1 MASTE
6 YRKLEIKKT
15 PRISKR
21 PTESWYWK
29 KFKSP
34 VLVKEYASISSIHFS
49 PIAPYDFA
57 VTSSARVQV
66 YGTNTNAVKK
76 SISRFN
82 ETAYSGHIRSDG
94 KLLVAGDNTGLVR
107 LFDLNSR
114 AILRTLEGHDSA
126 VHVTRFSPNYNQI
139 LSASDDRTVRIWD
152 VPTQTATSTFTSHT
166 DHIRSALVSETNPN
180 LILSSSYDHT
190 IKLFDLRTN
199 SEMISMSHE
208 APVESI
214 LLYPGGS
221 LMASAGGNTVKIW
234 DLLGGGRLLY
244 TLSNHQKT
252 ITCMAFDGNASRLL
266 TGSQDQH
273 VKVYN
278 VQDYKVVY
286 SGKYP
291 APIRSLAVSP
301 NDTHLVVGM
310 DNGLLSI
317 RKRVVK
323 TEDLV
328 DSQRQKEK
336 LRRGTYQYF
345 ARGSNAGPSADDI
358 TIESRRRKRLQPY
371 DKYLKT
377 FQYANALDY
386 ALAKATPLVIV
397 SLLEELIHRS
407 ALRIALA
414 GRDDRGLEPMLAFLS
429 RRFDDPRWS
438 SILLDVTNVVLD
450 LYENVLAK
458 SPLMADSI
466 AKLRQRVT
474 REVVAQESLQQV
486 LGLLDAIFAVSK

>member
-6 YRKLEIKKT
+6 YKRLEIKKT
-15 PRISKR
+15 PRIVKR

-34 VLVKEYASISSIHFS
+34 VLVKEYASISSINFS
-49 PIAPYDFA
+49 PVAPFDFA
-57 VTSSARVQV
+57 VTSSTRVQV
-66 YGTNTNAVKK
+66 YGTSTCAVKK
-76 SISRFN
+76 SISRFKD
-82 ETAYSGHIRSDG
+82 TAYSGHIRSDG
-94 KLLVAGDNTGLVR
+94 KLLVAGDATGLIQ
-107 LFDLNSR
+107 LFDLSSR

-126 VHVTRFSPNYNQI
+126 VHVARFSPNYNQI

-152 VPTQTATSTFTSHT
+152 VPSQTATSTFTSHT
-166 DHIRSALVSETNPN
+166 DHIRTAQISPTNSN
-180 LILSSSYDHT
+180 LILSGSYDHT
-190 IKLFDLRTN
+190 IRLFDLRTN
-199 SEMISMSHE
+199 TEVMSMSHD

-214 LLYPGGS
+214 LVYPGGS

-234 DLLGGGRLLY
+234 DLLGGGRVLQ

-266 TGSQDQH
+266 TGSLDHH

-278 VQDYKVVY
+278 VQDYKVTY
-286 SGKYP
+286 SSKYP
-291 APIRSLAVSP
+291 APVQSIAVSP

-310 DNGLLSI
+310 TSGLLSI
-317 RKRVVK
+317 RQRVVK
-323 TEDLV
+323 TEEIV
-328 DSQRQKEK
+328 DSERQKQK
-336 LRRGTYQYF
+336 LRRGTHKYF
-345 ARGSNAGPSADDI
+345 VRGSGADPAADDI
-358 TIESRRRKRLQPY
+358 TIESRRRKRLAPY
-371 DKYLKT
+371 DKYLKS

-386 ALAKATPLVIV
+386 ALAKAPPVVIV

-414 GRDDRGLEPMLAFLS
+414 GRDDRSLEPIITFLM

-450 LYENVLAK
+450 LYENVLTR
-458 SPLMADSI
+458 SPLTRDTVM
-466 AKLRQRVT
+466 KLRQRVI
-474 REVVAQESLQQV
+474 REVNAQEQLQTV
-486 LGLLDAIFAVSK
+486 LGLLDAIFAVSR